1 MVYEGQH
8 RFKELNEQLP
18 VPNSHPLPDNV
29 YIKNRPATFE
39 YAIEDRLK
47 AGIVLSGSEIKSVRN
62 SKVSFNDSYCF
73 FDHGELWI
81 KSLHIAEYVNAG
93 YAGHIPVHDRKLL
106 LTRKELN
113 KWIAKVK
120 EKGFSIV
127 PLSMYIDEKGY
138 AKMEIGLGKGKKLHD
153 KRESIKSRDV
163 EREIKRYLK

>member
-1 MVYEGQH
+1 MSE
-8 RFKELNEQLP
+8 
-18 VPNSHPLPDNV
+18 NV

-47 AGIVLSGSEIKSVRN
+47 AGIVLTGSEIKSVRN
-62 SKVSFNDSYCF
+62 SKVSFNDSYCLF
-73 FDHGELWI
+73 IDGELWV

-106 LTRKELN
+106 LTKKELA
-113 KWIAKVK
+113 KWEAKVR
-120 EKGFSIV
+120 EKGYSIV
-127 PLSMYIDEKGY
+127 PLNMYIDEKGL

-163 EREIKRYLK
+163 EKEMKRFLK